1 MEVPSSPASIITAPP
16 EYRETAQRLGKLIAE
31 AKTCHF
37 ALLHYDGISKSMVDW
52 FWPADRDGKKIPPS
66 DLEVHRD
73 VYNFRYPCCLCADGG
88 GRGAYVESVVYSW
101 WNKDTKKVDWTVRCA
116 SDTCGYQLR
125 IDMYFRLPTS
135 ATCQYPRRERE
146 ISPVELQ
153 WTHREQTELL
163 NRLNSSVGN
172 GITYEYNQHETTSIR
187 ERTLGGPND
196 PACKASRRLKWNFES
211 ERQYEVYDTV
221 LAIVAR
227 VPETLLMNE
236 DSDMSN

>member
-16 EYRETAQRLGKLIAE
+16 EYHETAQRLGKLIAE

-88 GRGAYVESVVYSW
+88 GRGAYVESAVYSW
-101 WNKDTKKVDWTVRCA
+101 WNKDTKKIDWTVRCA
-116 SDTCGYQLR
+116 SDTCGYQC
-125 IDMYFRLPTS
+125 Y
-135 ATCQYPRRERE
+135 Q
-146 ISPVELQ
+146 LQ
-153 WTHREQTELL
+153 PPASILEE
-163 NRLNSSVGN
+163 
-172 GITYEYNQHETTSIR
+172 YEYNQHETTSIR